1 MNVPKMYNNMYL
13 TPLCV
18 VADLVR
24 AGDDGGPLL
33 EVPDRAGPSGE
44 TRLLLQGQDGHQHP
58 LVPRQLQEDCQG
70 ACGDRAEA
78 AGYRGNRKILIVCV
92 WGRKI
97 F

>member
-44 TRLLLQGQDGHQHP
+44 ARLLLQGQDGHQHS
-58 LVPRQLQEDCQG
+58 LEPRQPQEDSQAEGPDHQKQTREENLQSG
-70 ACGDRAEA
+70 APKQEES
-78 AGYRGNRKILIVCV
+78 
-92 WGRKI
+92 
-97 F
+97 